1 LILLD
6 TNAFI
11 WMAAGDSS
19 LGQAAR
25 DAIERAREEDG
36 LRVAA
41 ITLWEISMLARK
53 KKLRFEGDILAWVET
68 TLTQSGIRLE
78 PLHPSIAVNAER
90 LPGHIQRDPADRM
103 IVATARHLACPL
115 LTSDREILAYADQG
129 HVQALNARR

>member
-19 LGQAAR
+19 LGPAAQ

-41 ITLWEISMLARK
+41 ITLWEISMLVRK
-53 KKLRFEGDILAWVET
+53 KKLRFEDDVLAWVET
-68 TLTQSGIRLE
+68 TLTRSGIRLE
-78 PLHPSIAVNAER
+78 PLHSPIAVNAER
-90 LPGHIQRDPADRM
+90 LPGNIQRDPADRM
-103 IVATARHLACPL
+103 IVATARHLVCPL

-129 HVQALNARR
+129 NVQALDARR